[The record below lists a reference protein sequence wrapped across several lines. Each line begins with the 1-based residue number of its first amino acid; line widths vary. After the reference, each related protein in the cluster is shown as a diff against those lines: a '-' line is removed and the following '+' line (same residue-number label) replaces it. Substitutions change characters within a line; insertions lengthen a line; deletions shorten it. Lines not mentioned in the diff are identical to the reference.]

1 MEQHLSQYKIFY
13 EVAKAGNIS
22 KAAKELFISQPALSK
37 SISKLEESLG
47 ITLFARNSRGVALT
61 MEGEILYKHVAAGFE
76 SIILGEEQ
84 IKKIKEFNIGKLRIG
99 ASATLCKGILL
110 PYLNKFMAEYPH
122 VTINIESQSSLET
135 ADMLES
141 GLLDLGLISKPTSH
155 KSLSFNPIM
164 DIHDIFVASADY
176 LRRLK
181 LREGNDV
188 DIVEKADFMLLNKQ
202 NSTRHYINDYLKAH
216 NIELKNTIEVTNMD
230 LLIEFS
236 KIGLGVGCVI
246 KEFVQDELNKGE
258 LIEVE
263 LPLKITKRRVG
274 FAFVSSNPNP
284 TLFNF
289 LNMN

>member
-1 MEQHLSQYKIFY
+1 M
-13 EVAKAGNIS
+13 
-22 KAAKELFISQPALSK
+22 
-37 SISKLEESLG
+37 
-47 ITLFARNSRGVALT
+47 
-61 MEGEILYKHVAAGFE
+61 
-76 SIILGEEQ
+76 
-84 IKKIKEFNIGKLRIG
+84 
-99 ASATLCKGILL
+99 
-110 PYLNKFMAEYPH
+110 
-122 VTINIESQSSLET
+122 LET
-135 ADMLES
+135 

-246 KEFVQDELNKGE
+246 KEFVQDELDKGE